1 MDTQKLIVD
10 KIAAVLDST
19 DKNQSAELK
28 KLIDQAGH
36 IFVAGAGRSKLVSSF
51 LAMRLVHCGY
61 SVSMVGEIVTPAL
74 KEGDLYIVIS
84 GSGGTKTL
92 RPTLETAKS
101 KGAKIAVVAMKA
113 SSAMADLADLT
124 LKMGNEEV
132 FSLTKGLPMAT
143 SFQLSSLVYL
153 HTIMSKIDPD
163 QDLTEE
169 RKTAIH
175 ANREYFYNL
184 VIMKKRYFD
193 VLLLFHT

>member
-10 KIAAVLDST
+10 KITAVLDST

-28 KLIDQAGH
+28 KLIDHAGH

-61 SVSMVGEIVTPAL
+61 NVSMVGEIVTPAL

-92 RPTLETAKS
+92 LPTLETAKS
-101 KGAKIAVVAMKA
+101 KGAKIAVVSMKA

-124 LKMGNEEV
+124 A
-132 FSLTKGLPMAT
+132 FP
-143 SFQLSSLVYL
+143 
-153 HTIMSKIDPD
+153 
-163 QDLTEE
+163 
-169 RKTAIH
+169 TA
-175 ANREYFYNL
+175 ARGSP
-184 VIMKKRYFD
+184 
-193 VLLLFHT
+193 LLLPPPPLLSLPPFLIFKTMFVRSMKRLSWCCWG

>member
-10 KIAAVLDST
+10 KITAVLDST

-28 KLIDQAGH
+28 KLIDNAGH

-61 SVSMVGEIVTPAL
+61 NVSMVGEIVTPAL

-92 RPTLETAKS
+92 LPTLETAKS
-101 KGAKIAVVAMKA
+101 KGAKIAVVSMKA

-124 LKMGNEEV
+124 LKMGNDEV
-132 FSLTKGLPMAT
+132 FALTKGLPMGT
-143 SFQLSSLVYL
+143 SFELSTLVYL
-153 HTIMSKIDPD
+153 EAIIGEIVFDK
-163 QDLTEE
+163 DLTEE
-169 RKTAIH
+169 GMRTIH
-175 ANREYFYNL
+175 ANLE
-184 VIMKKRYFD
+184 
-193 VLLLFHT
+193 

>member
-10 KIAAVLDST
+10 KIQAVLDST

-61 SVSMVGEIVTPAL
+61 NVSMVGEIVTPAL

-92 RPTLETAKS
+92 LPTLETAKS
-101 KGAKIAVVAMKA
+101 KGAKIAVVSMKA

-124 LKMGNEEV
+124 LKMGNDEV
-132 FSLTKGLPMAT
+132 FALTKGLPMGT
-143 SFQLSSLVYL
+143 SFELSTSGL
-153 HTIMSKIDPD
+153 S
-163 QDLTEE
+163 
-169 RKTAIH
+169 
-175 ANREYFYNL
+175 
-184 VIMKKRYFD
+184 
-193 VLLLFHT
+193 